1 MILSVYHWCPATLI
15 VIDGLI
21 TSSRRY
27 SSLND
32 GNAIAISTKAGVI
45 VQISSISVPWLEYLC
60 TIPTFELLKVTIVT
74 PSIQNTS
81 TVITI
86 R

>member
-1 MILSVYHWCPATLI
+1 M
-15 VIDGLI
+15 
-21 TSSRRY
+21 
-27 SSLND
+27 NE

-60 TIPTFELLKVTIVT
+60 TIPTLALLKVMIVT
-74 PSIQNTS
+74 PSIQKTS

>member
-1 MILSVYHWCPATLI
+1 M
-15 VIDGLI
+15 
-21 TSSRRY
+21 
-27 SSLND
+27 ND

-60 TIPTFELLKVTIVT
+60 TIPTFELLNVTIVT

-81 TVITI
+81 TVMTI